1 LNSTLSFIIFGMMP
15 ANPNGEG
22 GPSPFS
28 MLLPI
33 LGMLVIFYLLL
44 IRPQQKR
51 QKEMQKMLN
60 AVKKGDRILTASG
73 LYGVVAGLKDDVVVV
88 KIADNVKVEML
99 KSAITAV
106 TAHDAE

>member
-1 LNSTLSFIIFGMMP
+1 LNSFQPLFAMLGGNTTGT
-15 ANPNGEG
+15 

-33 LGMLVIFYLLL
+33 LGMLVIFYFLM

-51 QKEMQKMLN
+51 QKEVQKMLA

-73 LYGVVAGLKDDVVVV
+73 LYGTVAGVKDDVVVV
-88 KIADNVKVEML
+88 QIADNVKVEMV
-99 KSAITAV
+99 KSAV
-106 TAHDAE
+106 TGVVPSTE

>member
-1 LNSTLSFIIFGMMP
+1 MMP
-15 ANPNGEG
+15 ADPSGG

-33 LGMLVIFYLLL
+33 LGMLLIFYFLM

-60 AVKKGDRILTASG
+60 ALKKGDRVLTASG
-73 LYGVVAGLKDDVVVV
+73 LYGVVSGLRDDVVVL

-99 KSAITAV
+99 KSAVTAV
-106 TAHDAE
+106 TAHDVE

>member
-1 LNSTLSFIIFGMMP
+1 MMP
-15 ANPNGEG
+15 ADPSGG

-33 LGMLVIFYLLL
+33 LGMLLIFYFLM

-51 QKEMQKMLN
+51 QKEMQKMLT
-60 AVKKGDRILTASG
+60 ALKKGDRVLTASG
-73 LYGVVAGLKDDVVVV
+73 LYGVVSGLRDDVVVL

-99 KSAITAV
+99 KSAVTAV
-106 TAHDAE
+106 TAHDVE

>member
-1 LNSTLSFIIFGMMP
+1 LNPSIETTMFAMMP
-15 ANPNGEG
+15 ADPTGA

-33 LGMLVIFYLLL
+33 LGMLVIFYFLL

-51 QKEMQKMLN
+51 QKEMHKML
-60 AVKKGDRILTASG
+60 AGVKKGDRVITASG
-73 LYGVVAGLKDDVVVV
+73 LYGVVVGVKDDVVVL

-99 KSAITAV
+99 KSAISAI
-106 TAHDAE
+106 TAHDVE